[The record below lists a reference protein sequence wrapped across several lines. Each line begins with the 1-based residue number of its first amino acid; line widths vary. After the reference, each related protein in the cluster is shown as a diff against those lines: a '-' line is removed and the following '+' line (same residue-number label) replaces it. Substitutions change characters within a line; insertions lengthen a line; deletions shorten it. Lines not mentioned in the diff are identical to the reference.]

1 MERHRP
7 IPRLTNVNQTI
18 RFVKGA
24 KNKENPWPVRI
35 ACTLAAIYLAAPIDV
50 VPDFIPIFGLLDD
63 LLVILGVVTWVINRR
78 KKLNAQP

>member
-1 MERHRP
+1 MERRRS

-35 ACTLAAIYLAAPIDV
+35 ACSLAALYLIAPIDV
-50 VPDFIPIFGLLDD
+50 VPDFIPIFGYLDD
-63 LLVILGVVTWVINRR
+63 ILVILGVVTWVINRR
-78 KKLNAQP
+78 KKLNVQP

>member
-1 MERHRP
+1 
-7 IPRLTNVNQTI
+7 VNQRI

-35 ACTLAAIYLAAPIDV
+35 ACSLAALYLIAPVDV
-50 VPDFIPIFGLLDD
+50 VPDFIPVFGLLDD